1 MEGFGSTNAPISSF
15 HPSSAYVVRSNSPSL
30 PVWKELTVAGYEQM
44 TAEQPGGKIL
54 CRVVNIN
61 AEKMRTPDESQ
72 PGNNDGFDDPTQ
84 KIATELKL
92 VDAFKTHEV
101 LDLPVYHQYFFLGG
115 EGANRK

>member
-1 MEGFGSTNAPISSF
+1 MTDQSEAQEVMPEQASGEQAESWRAGLPEGLRD
-15 HPSSAYVVRSNSPSL
+15 HPSLARMDSVEAL
-30 PVWKELTVAGYEQM
+30 
-44 TAEQPGGKIL
+44 GKSY
-54 CRVVNIN
+54 IN

-115 EGANRK
+115 EGVNRR